1 MIPAA
6 HALIYSLQRCQKFQP
21 GDRLGIFSFKKDRGY
36 WLENL
41 DDADGCFSLEVF
53 GFMDQKIRCPYSQ
66 LRTVLKPV
74 IAREFPRS
82 NKLHVKFIPAEAQ
95 LALAL

>member
-6 HALIYSLQRCQKFQP
+6 HALIYSLQRCQKFQQ

-36 WLENL
+36 WLEKLN
-41 DDADGCFSLEVF
+41 DDCFSLEVF
-53 GFMDQKIRCPYSQ
+53 GFMDQKIRCQFSQ
-66 LRTVLKPV
+66 LRTILKPV

-82 NKLHVKFIPAEAQ
+82 NKLHVKFIPADTQ

>member
-1 MIPAA
+1 
-6 HALIYSLQRCQKFQP
+6 
-21 GDRLGIFSFKKDRGY
+21 
-36 WLENL
+36 
-41 DDADGCFSLEVF
+41 SLEVF